1 MKTIQQSYPELA
13 QALDTTEVYLK
24 REDQHKY
31 GSHKGRS
38 IPLMIKKYS
47 KEGPHTAT
55 IGGPFSDFVISSS
68 GNAALAAIHAIQ
80 AHNRNNDNKLTLKIF
95 IGENINAEKLK
106 LLINLIEDP
115 NITLTQVENP
125 KQTAFLVDK
134 EGQAKN
140 LRQSTDELALEG
152 YTELAEELNKIP
164 NLQAVFI
171 PTSSG
176 TTAEGLGLA
185 FAKLNYQAQI
195 HIVQTTACH
204 PIVDV
209 IARTPHTTEDEAI
222 PVDIDETKGLPRPA
236 RAGLAMTAT
245 SLADAI
251 VDQVGHRKEKVTDI
265 IKNSKGAG
273 WIGTDDE
280 ILNAIELLK
289 NTCKIKISPNSAL
302 AIVGLKKAIANGFK
316 FSGPVVCLITGQ

>member
-13 QALDTTEVYLK
+13 EALNIPEVYLK

-47 KEGPHTAT
+47 KEGPHTST
-55 IGGPFSDFVISSS
+55 IGGPFANFVISSS

-95 IGENINAEKLK
+95 IGQNINPEKLK
-106 LLINLIEDP
+106 TLINLIEDP
-115 NITLTQVENP
+115 NITLSQVENP
-125 KQTAFLVDK
+125 KQTAFLIDK

-152 YTELAEELNKIP
+152 YIELAEELNKIP
-164 NLQAVFI
+164 NLEAIFI

-185 FAKLNYQAQI
+185 FNKLNCGAQI

-204 PIVDV
+204 PI
-209 IARTPHTTEDEAI
+209 INQISNNKYQITNTE
-222 PVDIDETKGLPRPA
+222 
-236 RAGLAMTAT
+236 T

-251 VDQVGHRKEKVTDI
+251 VDQVGHRKEKVAEI

-273 WIGTDDE
+273 WVANDEE
-280 ILNAIELLK
+280 ILEAIELLK
-289 NTCKIKISPNSAL
+289 NTCKIKISTNSAL
-302 AIVGLKKAIANGFK
+302 AIVGLKKAITNGFK